1 LPSNDPN
8 PRSLNV
14 VVSRAKTGL
23 IFVAHQIVGTWGI
36 AFFAAFALFSLLDV
50 IPHFAEWKR
59 SMRFVHWVLTENPFY
74 PVQLLTALY
83 VGWRLGRRFQH
94 KSMLWVWVLPLAV
107 LCFALIAFNPEWT
120 SVLARPS
127 TVGSRL
133 SHYFGWGC
141 QPRAHCLD
149 QLVITMPFYSSVA
162 YSLGA
167 LLARNALKKPRQ
179 IPSVS

>member
-1 LPSNDPN
+1 
-8 PRSLNV
+8 
-14 VVSRAKTGL
+14 
-23 IFVAHQIVGTWGI
+23 
-36 AFFAAFALFSLLDV
+36 
-50 IPHFAEWKR
+50 
-59 SMRFVHWVLTENPFY
+59 
-74 PVQLLTALY
+74 
-83 VGWRLGRRFQH
+83 
-94 KSMLWVWVLPLAV
+94 MLWVWVLPLAV

-179 IPSVS
+179 VPSVSCSILFHTDSPLHAKSWLTRLPET

>member
-1 LPSNDPN
+1 V
-8 PRSLNV
+8 NV
-14 VVSRAKTGL
+14 AVLRAKTVL
-23 IFVAHQIVGTWGI
+23 IFVVHQIVGTWGI
-36 AFFAAFALFSLLDV
+36 AFFAAFALFSFFDV
-50 IPHFAEWKR
+50 IPDFVGWKR
-59 SMRFVHWVLTENPFY
+59 SMRFVHWILTEIPFY
-74 PVQLLTALY
+74 PVQILTALY
-83 VGWRLGRRFQH
+83 VGWRVGRRFQH

-107 LCFALIAFNPEWT
+107 LCYALMVGVTLNPVWT
-120 SVLARPS
+120 SVLVRPS

-149 QLVITMPFYSSVA
+149 QLVITMPFYASAA

-179 IPSVS
+179 VLSVP

>member
-1 LPSNDPN
+1 MPSNDPN
-8 PRSLNV
+8 SRSRNV
-14 VVSRAKTGL
+14 AVLRAKAVL
-23 IFVAHQIVGTWGI
+23 IFLVPQIVGTWGI

-50 IPHFAEWKR
+50 TPHSAEWKR
-59 SMRFVHWVLTENPFY
+59 SIRFVHWLLTENPFY
-74 PVQLLTALY
+74 PVQILTALY

-107 LCFALIAFNPEWT
+107 LCFALMAFNPEWT

-127 TVGSRL
+127 PVGFRL

-149 QLVITMPFYSSVA
+149 QLVITMPFYASAA
-162 YSLGA
+162 YSLGG
-167 LLARNALKKPRQ
+167 LMARNALKKPRQ
-179 IPSVS
+179 VLSVP